1 MEEEKCTQAEYE
13 HKQERTSP
21 DAVMRYLKNI
31 TTKLIHLDKKLESLH
46 CRVDSIAVLL
56 AALTCKTVDVGRSCA
71 KAFGQTKTVIQ
82 HLAETQEEVRADLGE
97 YGGVIV
103 AHSDWYTGEKTR
115 IV

>member
-1 MEEEKCTQAEYE
+1 MEEEKCTQAEYD
-13 HKQERTSP
+13 HRQERTSP
-21 DAVMRYLKNI
+21 EAVMRYLKNI
-31 TTKLIHLDKKLESLH
+31 TTKLIHIDKKIESLH
-46 CRVDSIAVLL
+46 CRVDSIEVLL
-56 AALTCKTVDVGRSCA
+56 SELTSKTVELGQACS

-82 HLAETQEEVRADLGE
+82 HLAETQEEVRSDLGE